1 MKKINTN
8 ELKLKLNQLKLGLI
22 LTLCTVSSE
31 VYAIAPIVALF
42 QKGSA
47 ALQTIGGSAVIFSL
61 AFLLF
66 KIVLKS
72 EVELWKIAT
81 TLGAGTALFGLGAVS
96 QHFLPN
102 NNGVNIQGLLQG
114 L

>member
-1 MKKINTN
+1 MEKINISQ
-8 ELKLKLNQLKLGLI
+8 LKLHLNQLRLSLV
-22 LTLCTVSSE
+22 LALLTVSSE
-31 VYAIAPIVALF
+31 VYAIAPLVELF

-47 ALQTIGGSAVIFSL
+47 ALQTIGGAAVIFSL

-96 QHFLPN
+96 QHFLPG
-102 NNGVNIQGLLQG
+102 NNGINIQGLL
-114 L
+114 